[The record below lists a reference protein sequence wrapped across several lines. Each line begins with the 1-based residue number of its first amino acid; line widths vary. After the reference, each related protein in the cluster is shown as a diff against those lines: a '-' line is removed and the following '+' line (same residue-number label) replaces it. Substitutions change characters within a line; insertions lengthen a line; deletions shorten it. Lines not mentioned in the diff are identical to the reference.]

1 MPAYW
6 FMYNMYALERNAW
19 KYRDRDKRTSKVQL
33 IEYNYLAPDTVN
45 EIFDG
50 LAFLKKLEIKEDG
63 SAISYGWEN
72 SSRDTQ
78 ILKVSEAI
86 NIYTEL
92 VQYYCTSQLMIH
104 LKKNKFS
111 NFEDFKKS
119 LTTKLMRSEWLNIG
133 SQLIRKSA
141 IKKLREAIK
150 GGKIKSWDDVHG
162 FYIEE
167 GNKYEQDKLQHAYTS
182 LLEILGITARQFTPE
197 LFKNLMQKR
206 VTTRTWMCS
215 GIYEARAKD
224 YSNPFRK
231 MVYETNEEM
240 NKVMGRLEDNSF
252 IQDQIA
258 ELDYMKKET
267 KAILK
272 KFVW

>member
-1 MPAYW
+1 
-6 FMYNMYALERNAW
+6 
-19 KYRDRDKRTSKVQL
+19 
-33 IEYNYLAPDTVN
+33 
-45 EIFDG
+45 
-50 LAFLKKLEIKEDG
+50 
-63 SAISYGWEN
+63 
-72 SSRDTQ
+72 
-78 ILKVSEAI
+78 
-86 NIYTEL
+86 
-92 VQYYCTSQLMIH
+92 
-104 LKKNKFS
+104 
-111 NFEDFKKS
+111 
-119 LTTKLMRSEWLNIG
+119 MRSEWLNIG

-141 IKKLREAIK
+141 IKKLREAIN